1 MLLYVFDRE
10 GCSTSLKASG
20 RKGEERAVAVVAD
33 AGWWFYKNKK
43 KHLKTKNDV
52 KLQLRMWTEMIMSFP
67 VASTDRLD
75 KKTACSFSSQ
85 L

>member
-1 MLLYVFDRE
+1 M
-10 GCSTSLKASG
+10 LKASG
-20 RKGEERAVAVVAD
+20 RKEEERAVAVVAV

-52 KLQLRMWTEMIMSFP
+52 KLQVRMWTETIRFFAL
-67 VASTDRLD
+67 ASADRLD